1 MTRADAA
8 PTGPSGRSSA
18 LASIG
23 VEALAALETRA
34 EAVMLQGGEV
44 LFARGETGD
53 AVYVVEAGR
62 LEVSSRSDPATGIP
76 GEVIAE
82 LGRGDLVGEMA
93 LLADMPRSATV
104 IARRDTRLRRFDS
117 VQFAELMATS
127 PQLGRELSALVVRRL
142 IAPPLSRSRRPT
154 TAAVVPVGPDPIGVD
169 ATIDALTGGPLRVC
183 VARDA
188 DRGVRSEA
196 EILTWLDDL
205 EADHDLLV
213 YDARGDDDWHR
224 LTMRQ
229 ADLVLVAVR
238 PGTPPRSARA
248 LLDRLTATHARL
260 DVVIVNDAGTTVP
273 YHAGSWTDTLGP
285 SRVHQLVVGDA
296 GTGRRLHR
304 LVSGTGV
311 GVLFSGG
318 GARGLAHIGAWR
330 ALVES
335 DIGVDAVA
343 GVSMG
348 SLFGGAAALDYE
360 PRVLYEEIDEKL
372 VRGRSL
378 WDPTWP
384 VAAVLRGRRLS
395 TLLEE
400 VARERCFENSWRD
413 FFCTSS
419 NLTSGR
425 IEVHRRG
432 PLWRAFR
439 SSMAIPGL
447 FPPCR
452 SGDDVLVDGA
462 VFDNMPVGI
471 MRDLHP
477 GITVIG
483 IDVGTQSADLL
494 AGHLPATG
502 DVSGW
507 RVLARRLAR
516 GGRARVPNV
525 AQIMLRVVD
534 LAGDDSDTEPDVRVR
549 PDVDGIPLLAFKEIA
564 RLDAAGYEA
573 TSRALAESFSA
584 SPAR

>member
-1 MTRADAA
+1 MSRADAA
-8 PTGPSGRSSA
+8 SAGGYARQSA

-34 EAVMLQGGEV
+34 ETVTLQGGEV

-53 AVYVVEAGR
+53 AVYLVEAGR
-62 LEVSSRSDPATGIP
+62 LEVSHGGDPAAGIP
-76 GEVIAE
+76 GQVIAQ

-93 LLADMPRSATV
+93 LLADVPRNATV
-104 IARRDTRLRRFDS
+104 AATRDTRLRRFDS
-117 VQFAELMATS
+117 AQFAELMATS
-127 PQLGRELSALVVRRL
+127 PELGRELSALVVKRL
-142 IAPPLSRSRRPT
+142 IAPPHSGARRPT
-154 TAAVVPVGPDPIGVD
+154 TVAIVPVGPDPLGVH
-169 ATIDALTGGPLRVC
+169 ATIDALTGGPSAVGI
-183 VARDA
+183 AREA
-188 DRGVRSEA
+188 DRAGRSEA
-196 EILTWLDDL
+196 GVLTWLDDL

-213 YDARGDDDWHR
+213 YDSRGDDDWQR

-248 LLDRLTATHARL
+248 VLDRLTATHARL
-260 DVVIVNDAGTTVP
+260 DVVIVNDPGASVP
-273 YHAGSWTDTLGP
+273 YHAGSWTDTLQP
-285 SRVHQLVVGDA
+285 ARVHQLVVGDA
-296 GTGRRLHR
+296 GTARRLQR

-318 GARGLAHIGAWR
+318 GARGLAHLGAWR

-335 DIGVDAVA
+335 GIGVDAVA

-348 SLFGGAAALDYE
+348 SLFGGAAAVDYE

-400 VARERCFENSWRD
+400 VARERCFENTWRD

-425 IEVHRRG
+425 VEVHRRG
-432 PLWRAFR
+432 PLWRAIR

-462 VFDNMPVGI
+462 VFDNMPVGL
-471 MRDLHP
+471 MRDMHP
-477 GITVIG
+477 GISVIG

-516 GGRARVPNV
+516 RGDARVPNV

-534 LAGDDSDTEPDVRVR
+534 LAGDDTGTEPDVRVR

-573 TSRALAESFSA
+573 TSRALAESLSA
-584 SPAR
+584 SRAR